1 MPGAVS
7 FVEACVL
14 TFQLLCT
21 SIDPCLCGEILD
33 VCAKLCLTSLLHFPP
48 PQITST
54 DPQLHQAF
62 VLGSFAGLLTDPDRS
77 HDTAVC
83 MDSMKKLAKKT
94 LCAAELFPG
103 GGLLGFSSYLLNQLL
118 FWLTC
123 WPLEGLCCESKLS
136 WWYCRDTNP
145 CPVVASIPAS
155 SWLLPDLICW
165 LSSSVPCLTL
175 LFIQFL
181 FPPPSLI
188 QLRFFILPSV
198 LLLPKPTHLFHF
210 SIPSCF

>member
-1 MPGAVS
+1 MCSHISTALHLDRP
-7 FVEACVL
+7 
-14 TFQLLCT
+14 LLMWRNFR
-21 SIDPCLCGEILD
+21 CLC
-33 VCAKLCLTSLLHFPP
+33 KTLLNVFVAFPP
-48 PQITST
+48 TPNH
-54 DPQLHQAF
+54 LH
-62 VLGSFAGLLTDPDRS
+62 GSPATPGICSREFCRSPDWPWQVS
-77 HDTAVC
+77 WPTLC

-94 LCAAELFPG
+94 LCAAEPFPE

-123 WPLEGLCCESKLS
+123 WPLEGLCCESNLA
-136 WWYCRDTNP
+136 WCYCRDTNP